1 VTSTGTQLRQEL
13 AAEMA
18 ERGMVARM
26 VLLDRHRFGE
36 VDLCQWPDDVCNAGR
51 HMGTHFC
58 EAHVGP
64 MRERACEEIRES
76 YGICYSEP
84 DDERSAA

>member
-1 VTSTGTQLRQEL
+1 
-13 AAEMA
+13 
-18 ERGMVARM
+18 
-26 VLLDRHRFGE
+26 
-36 VDLCQWPDDVCNAGR
+36 
-51 HMGTHFC
+51 
-58 EAHVGP
+58 